1 MSCVY
6 VCVCVCVSAGNSFDN
21 SFLGGRAPCVCAC
34 FVVFWGVS
42 TQGWMGLF
50 HDDAGA
56 RAVRRY
62 HTFCLSFTPASM
74 QTAMRLN

>member
-1 MSCVY
+1 M
-6 VCVCVCVSAGNSFDN
+6 
-21 SFLGGRAPCVCAC
+21 CAC

-62 HTFCLSFTPASM
+62 HTFLSLVHAGVHADSHTVELKPFFALHDDDLTSALKVHCVYI
-74 QTAMRLN
+74 ALFIC